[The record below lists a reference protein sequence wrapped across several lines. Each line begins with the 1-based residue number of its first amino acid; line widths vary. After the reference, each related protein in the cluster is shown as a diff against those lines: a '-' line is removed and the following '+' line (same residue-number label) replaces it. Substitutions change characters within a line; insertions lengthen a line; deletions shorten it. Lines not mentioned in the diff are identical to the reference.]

1 MDYCARESTLNSCE
15 DEIKNSTIKH
25 DIQETFKILCETNA
39 ILQDF
44 AQIINGQ
51 SHEEKVKKDAN
62 CLWEEARLM
71 TALAYENLQKLL
83 EIKGS
88 II

>member
-1 MDYCARESTLNSCE
+1 MDYCARESTLNPCE
-15 DEIKNSTIKH
+15 DEIRNSTIKN
-25 DIQETFKILCETNA
+25 DIQEIFKILCEINSV
-39 ILQDF
+39 LQDF
-44 AQIINGQ
+44 AQIINGNT
-51 SHEEKVKKDAN
+51 HEEKQKKDAN

-71 TALAYENLQKLL
+71 TALAYGNLQKLL

>member
-1 MDYCARESTLNSCE
+1 MDYCARESTLNTC
-15 DEIKNSTIKH
+15 DEEIRNSTIMA
-25 DIQETFKILCETNA
+25 DIQETFKILCETKSV
-39 ILQDF
+39 LQDF
-44 AQIINGQ
+44 STIINGNTPDNNA
-51 SHEEKVKKDAN
+51 KKDAN
-62 CLWEEARLM
+62 CLWEEARMM